1 MKYIIN
7 TAYNYADEFD
17 YPVFSVIPE
26 SDRDKLI
33 STYDIWKFKGEE
45 AYYFG
50 TNEELM
56 FYSDDILDLIKT
68 AIPVDDA
75 TFKIVKPFFPQDY
88 LDIADRILDRLYDL
102 QDDA

>member
-7 TAYNYADEFD
+7 TSYNYADEFD

-33 STYDIWKFKGEE
+33 STYDIWKFEGKK

-50 TNEELM
+50 TNEKLM

-75 TFKIVKPFFPQDY
+75 TFKIVKPFFPQGY
-88 LDIADRILDRLYDL
+88 LDIADRVLGRLYDL
-102 QDDA
+102 QDA